1 MRNFGSAL
9 LALVLAVGFWV
20 IGNTPA
26 VAQVD
31 GNDNH
36 VSIMDD
42 CLPGDPAWAPTGGC
56 ALKAHQ
62 GDVPEAEF
70 DSLLRSPLTIP
81 PNGALIGHPSWRT
94 EPSHL
99 TVHEGK
105 AVRVTN
111 RGGRAHTYT
120 EVADFGGGFV
130 PPLNIGLTPA
140 PECNPPAAILLAPG
154 ATIELEDLAPGLHKF
169 QCCIHPWMRGTIRV
183 E

>member
-9 LALVLAVGFWV
+9 LALVLVVGFWV

-31 GNDNH
+31 GNDNN
-36 VSIMDD
+36 VLVMDD
-42 CLPGDPAWAPTGGC
+42 CLASDPAWIPTGGC
-56 ALKAHQ
+56 ALKPHQ
-62 GDVPEAEF
+62 GDVTRAEF
-70 DSLLRSPLTIP
+70 DLLLRSPLTIP
-81 PNGALIGHPSWRT
+81 PNGALIGHPAWRN
-94 EPSHL
+94 EPAHL

-111 RGGRAHTYT
+111 RGGRTHTYT

-130 PPLNIGLTPA
+130 PSLNIGLIPA
-140 PECNPPAAILLAPG
+140 PECDPAAVIFLPPG
-154 ATIELEDLAPGLHKF
+154 ATIKLEGLAPGLHKF
-169 QCCIHPWMRGTIRV
+169 ECCIHPWMRGTIRV